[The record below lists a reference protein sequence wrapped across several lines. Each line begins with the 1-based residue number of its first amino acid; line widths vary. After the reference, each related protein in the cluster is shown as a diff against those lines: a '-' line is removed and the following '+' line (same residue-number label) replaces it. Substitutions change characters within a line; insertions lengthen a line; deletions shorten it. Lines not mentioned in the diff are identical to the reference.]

1 MWDSTSHC
9 LWESCSSVSM
19 LCSPHDRQCRT
30 WGLQLWAGNT
40 LSQNWQTACSGETIP
55 YQLHKG
61 RTKVVRCRLPVVI
74 QKLYRVM
81 CIQLQA
87 TSFRATKR
95 AKSAIQAKRECGQR
109 GNKKQQVTY
118 PQSIQLIVPRP
129 FTSWATLDSNLSELS
144 AAAAGRNKKIKVTN
158 SIITPQRRIQWC
170 IPLFW
175 STGTS
180 SLIWRD
186 C

>member
-1 MWDSTSHC
+1 M
-9 LWESCSSVSM
+9 
-19 LCSPHDRQCRT
+19 
-30 WGLQLWAGNT
+30 
-40 LSQNWQTACSGETIP
+40 
-55 YQLHKG
+55 
-61 RTKVVRCRLPVVI
+61 VRCRLPVVI

-95 AKSAIQAKRECGQR
+95 AKSAIQAKRECGRR

-144 AAAAGRNKKIKVTN
+144 AAAAGRNKKKSHQQHYYSTEKNTMVHSFVLKHWN
-158 SIITPQRRIQWC
+158 FFSNLKRLLREGSAKSSVNQKKRWLQLQQGAPSHLTP
-170 IPLFW
+170 P
-175 STGTS
+175 
-180 SLIWRD
+180 
-186 C
+186 